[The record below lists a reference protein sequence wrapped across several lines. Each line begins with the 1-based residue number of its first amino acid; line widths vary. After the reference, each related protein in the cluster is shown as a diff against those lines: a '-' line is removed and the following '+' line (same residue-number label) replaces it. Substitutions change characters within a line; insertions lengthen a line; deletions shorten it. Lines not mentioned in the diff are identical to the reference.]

1 MMKIIYDVKENKCIY
16 SIIILSVNQKN
27 KKGDINFP
35 EKNKAY
41 KTFIVRPKASA
52 MIDSSPK

>member
-1 MMKIIYDVKENKCIY
+1 MMKIIYDVKEKKCIY

-35 EKNKAY
+35 EKIKQI
-41 KTFIVRPKASA
+41 KPLLLDQRHQQ
-52 MIDSSPK
+52 